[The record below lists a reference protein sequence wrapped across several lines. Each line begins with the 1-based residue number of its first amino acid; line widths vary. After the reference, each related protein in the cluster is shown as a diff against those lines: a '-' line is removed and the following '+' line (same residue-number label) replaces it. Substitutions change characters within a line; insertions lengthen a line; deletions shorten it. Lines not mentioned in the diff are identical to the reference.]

1 MNENCCCKKVP
12 VHVRFQRWMSDVK
25 QRRIRNNIEHHF
37 RYIRNLEKDSNYI
50 KYANSELDRFMPV
63 NTNNKTT
70 NAMND
75 LMRKDIIDIL
85 ALLGTQGDSGTS
97 IHWKLWTLNKL
108 TSFRPLTP
116 LTFEDDEFNLVDE
129 YGHINNTKSYQ
140 NRRVSDVFK
149 RIDKDGNVQYIYYGG
164 ITRQDKYKVIKDGDY
179 GGYNIKEINDPA
191 SWSGGAF
198 IIKKDGTLSW
208 SPLSAI
214 IKDTKTF
221 DPDTKFK
228 VPAYTIEY
236 PEGWWM
242 SFVKEEDL
250 EEVLKVYDIRYYT
263 EEETKERLEDEVE
276 IKRGKYKD
284 EIMGYVNYLLSSIT
298 PWKSTKN
305 HIIKKPLKNY
315 VIDEQQK
322 VKKPSGKKNRKG
334 QDLRVPDEGTGVQ

>member
-1 MNENCCCKKVP
+1 MNENCCCKKKTP
-12 VHVRFQRWMSDVK
+12 LYIRFRGWLRDTK
-25 QRRIRNNIEHHF
+25 QKRIRNNIERHF

-63 NTNNKTT
+63 NTNDKEA
-70 NAMND
+70 NAING

-97 IHWKLWTLNKL
+97 IQWKLWALNKL
-108 TSFRPLTP
+108 ISFRPLSP
-116 LTFEDDEFNLVDE
+116 LTFKDDEFNLIEE
-129 YGHINNTKSYQ
+129 YINGTGVKSYQ
-140 NRRVSDVFK
+140 NRRISDVFK
-149 RIDKDGNVQYIYYGG
+149 KIDRDGNVQYRYYGG
-164 ITRQDKYKVIKDGDY
+164 ISRQDKYKVIKDGEF

-228 VPAYTIEY
+228 VPAYTIEC
-236 PEGWWM
+236 PEGWWIN
-242 SFVKEEDL
+242 FVKEEDL
-250 EEVLKVYDIRYYT
+250 EEVLKVYDIRYYA
-263 EEETKERLEDEVE
+263 EEETKKKLEEEVGFE
-276 IKRGKYKD
+276 RGKYKD
-284 EIMGYVNYLLSSIT
+284 EIMGYVNYLLSSIS
-298 PWKSTKN
+298 PYKSTKK
-305 HIIKKPLKNY
+305 HTIKKPLKNY

-334 QDLRVPDEGTGVQ
+334 QDL